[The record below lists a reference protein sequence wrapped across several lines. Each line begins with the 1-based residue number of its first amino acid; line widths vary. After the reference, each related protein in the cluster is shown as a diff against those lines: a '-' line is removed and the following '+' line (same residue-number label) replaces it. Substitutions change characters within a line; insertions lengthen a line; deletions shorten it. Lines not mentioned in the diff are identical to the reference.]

1 MGEFNIYGV
10 YVPAFL
16 IQAILAYLVFKVVV
30 IGLDRLT
37 EKNWIIFPAI
47 FNLCVY
53 LILLRYALV
62 VYWIRTVSS
71 LLNLMKNR

>member
-53 LILLRYALV
+53 LILLCGMHWLF
-62 VYWIRTVSS
+62 IG
-71 LLNLMKNR
+71 LGL

>member
-16 IQAILAYLVFKVVV
+16 IQAVLAYILFRIIV
-30 IGLDRLT
+30 IGLDRLA
-37 EKNWIIFPAI
+37 EKDWIVFPAI

-53 LILLRYALV
+53 LILLCAMHWLF
-62 VYWIRTVSS
+62 IG
-71 LLNLMKNR
+71 LGL